1 MVVRKD
7 FLRWLSRSLILGL
20 GLMLAETAWRPA
32 SAQQFLADSH
42 NGRNYRLFVPA
53 GAGAQPLPLVVML
66 HGCTQDPD
74 IFAQDTEMNELGAA
88 KTFLV
93 LYPDQPETANQRK
106 CWNWFEPAHQARGRG
121 EPAEIVA
128 IVERVR
134 GQFQVDP
141 NRIYVAGLSA
151 GAAMSVVMGV
161 TYPDV
166 FASIG
171 VAAGL
176 PYRIATNVGEAVSA
190 MSRPGTSMPGLPGG
204 VGTGA
209 FGPLL
214 EAMLRFQLEFWRN
227 LWFPGLDP
235 IDLPVGT
242 VLAGTRDPDILGE
255 FAFEAMGG
263 QRRVIP
269 VIVFHGTADSL
280 VRSVNGDEV
289 ISQWAQ
295 TDDLASDGTD
305 NDNIDDVPEDVQ
317 RGSVPAGRTF
327 TESTYHDGTG
337 AIVMK
342 KVIVEGMGHAW
353 SGGSPTGSSSPLA
366 GPLTDPRGPDASQL
380 IWEFFEA
387 HPKNAI

>member
-1 MVVRKD
+1 MIARKRL
-7 FLRWLSRSLILGL
+7 LRRLGWGLILGL
-20 GLMLAETAWRPA
+20 GLTLAGTAWRSA

-42 NGRNYRLFVPA
+42 DGRDYRLFVPA
-53 GAGAQPLPLVVML
+53 DAGTRPLPLVVML

-74 IFAQDTEMNELGAA
+74 VFAHDTEMNELAA
-88 KTFLV
+88 SEGFLV
-93 LYPDQPETANQRK
+93 LYPDQPGTANQRK
-106 CWNWFEPAHQARGRG
+106 CWNWFEPAHQARSRG

-141 NRIYVAGLSA
+141 DRIYVAGLSA

-166 FASIG
+166 FAAIG

-176 PYRIATNVGEAVSA
+176 PYRIATNVGEALNA
-190 MSRPGTSMPGLPGG
+190 MSRTGTSMPGLPGG

-227 LWFPGLDP
+227 LWFPGLSP
-235 IDLPVGT
+235 TDLPVGT
-242 VLAGTRDPDILGE
+242 VLAGTRDPDALGG
-255 FAFEAMGG
+255 FAFEAMGE
-263 QRRVIP
+263 QRRVVP

-280 VRSVNGDEV
+280 VRPVNGDEV

-317 RGSVPAGRTF
+317 RGSGPAGRTF
-327 TESTYHDGTG
+327 TASTYHDGAG
-337 AIVMK
+337 AIVLK
-342 KVIVEGMGHAW
+342 QVIVEGMGHAW

-366 GPLTDPRGPDASQL
+366 GPLTDPRGPDASRL
-380 IWEFFEA
+380 MWEFFEA
-387 HPKNAI
+387 HPKNSP